1 MAIGDS
7 TGRGGRNQ
15 EFTLSAALRIEDSRN
30 IVVAS
35 ADSDGTDGPTD
46 VAGGLVDGYTME
58 RIRKAKLDV
67 FDELGNHNS
76 YGVLSTLGDTIITGA
91 LSTNVRGLG
100 VVYVAGRSEPL
111 LQ

>member
-1 MAIGDS
+1 V
-7 TGRGGRNQ
+7 
-15 EFTLSAALRIEDSRN
+15 EDSRN

-58 RIRKAKLDV
+58 RTRKAELNV

-76 YGVLSTLGDTIITGA
+76 HEVLARLGDTIITGA

-100 VVYVAGRSEPL
+100 VVYVAGMSGPL
-111 LQ
+111 RQ